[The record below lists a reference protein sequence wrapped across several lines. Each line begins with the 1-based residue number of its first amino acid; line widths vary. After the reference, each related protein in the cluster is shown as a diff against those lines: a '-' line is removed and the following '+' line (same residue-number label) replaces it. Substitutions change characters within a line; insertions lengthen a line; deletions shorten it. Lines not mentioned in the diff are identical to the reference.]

1 MNRSFSFRKGGH
13 VGLLLIGLV
22 VLAAAFCCGCIG
34 NQDQTPAASGTSG
47 EVQTI
52 AVTGSTTVLPVAQ
65 LAADEY
71 MRTHTDA
78 DIQVSGGGSSVG
90 VQAIGEGTADIGMAS
105 RDLKSAESEKYPNL
119 VKHVVAIDGI
129 AVIVNPANTVSSLS
143 LDQIRGIYN
152 GTITNWNQVGGSDQE
167 IVVVGRDSA
176 SGTREYFSE
185 FVMEKEDFVSTQI
198 EKNSN
203 GAVQQTVQHTPGA
216 IGYVGLAYV
225 DETVK
230 AVSIDSDGTL
240 TEATLENVK
249 AGTYPISRE
258 LYMFTQGEPTGLAN
272 DYIAF
277 ILSSDGQAIVEEEG
291 FVRVN

>member
-34 NQDQTPAASGTSG
+34 NQDQTPAASGTPA
-47 EVQTI
+47 EMQTI

-71 MRTHTDA
+71 MRTHADA

-105 RDLKSAESEKYPNL
+105 RDLKSTESEKYPNL

-129 AVIVNPANTVSSLS
+129 AVIINPANTVSSLS

-152 GTITNWNQVGGSDQE
+152 GTITNWNQVGGSDQQ

-230 AVSIDSDGTL
+230 AVAIDSDGTL
-240 TEATLENVK
+240 TQATLENVK

-258 LYMFTQGEPTGLAN
+258 LYMFTQGEPTGLTN

-277 ILSSDGQAIVEEEG
+277 ILSNDGQAIVEEEG
-291 FVRVN
+291 FVRVD